1 MKHTLNSKKVSLVV
15 LGASGH
21 ALVVADILRLNSN
34 YEIVGF
40 LDGVHP
46 ERKGELFA
54 GSTILGGDEQLDFL
68 FDKGIS
74 HAIVGFGNCQARL
87 KSAEMLIG
95 KGYKLATAIHPSAVI
110 AHDVQIGAGTV
121 IAAGAVINPGVT
133 IGQNVIINMCTSVD
147 HECQIADG
155 VHVGP
160 GVRLGA
166 GVKIGRGVLIAIGS
180 IVAHRIHIGD
190 FVYVEAG
197 SIVFE
202 DISSSDSFLS

>member
-1 MKHTLNSKKVSLVV
+1 MSSNRIPLVV

-21 ALVVADILRLNSN
+21 ALVVADILRLSSD

-46 ERKGELFA
+46 ERKGEFFA
-54 GSTILGGDEQLDFL
+54 GSPILGGDEQLDIL
-68 FDKGIS
+68 LERGIS
-74 HAIVGFGNCQARL
+74 YAIVGFGKCQARL
-87 KSAEMLIG
+87 KSAEMLVG
-95 KGYKLATAIHPSAVI
+95 KGYKLVTAIHPSAVI
-110 AHDVQIGAGTV
+110 AHDVRIGAGTV

-133 IGQNVIINMCTSVD
+133 IGQNVIINTCASID

-166 GVKIGRGVLIAIGS
+166 GVKIGRGVLIAVGS
-180 IVAHRIHIGD
+180 IVAHRTHIGD
-190 FVYVEAG
+190 FVYVETG
-197 SIVFE
+197 SIVLE
-202 DISSSDSFLS
+202 DISSSGSFLS

>member
-1 MKHTLNSKKVSLVV
+1 MSSNKIPLVV

-21 ALVVADILRLNSN
+21 ALVVADILRLSSN

-46 ERKGELFA
+46 ERKGDFFA
-54 GSTILGGDEQLDFL
+54 GAPILGGDEQLDL
-68 FDKGIS
+68 LLERGIS

-87 KSAEMLIG
+87 KSAEMLVE
-95 KGYKLATAIHPSAVI
+95 KGFNLVTAIHPSAVI
-110 AHDVQIGAGTV
+110 ANDVRIGAGTV
-121 IAAGAVINPGVT
+121 IAAGAVINPEVT
-133 IGQNVIINMCTSVD
+133 IGQNVIINTCASVD

-155 VHVGP
+155 THVGP

-180 IVAHRIHIGD
+180 IVAHRIRIGD
-190 FVYVEAG
+190 FVSVEIG
-197 SIVFE
+197 SIVLK
-202 DISSSDSFLS
+202 DISPSGSFFS